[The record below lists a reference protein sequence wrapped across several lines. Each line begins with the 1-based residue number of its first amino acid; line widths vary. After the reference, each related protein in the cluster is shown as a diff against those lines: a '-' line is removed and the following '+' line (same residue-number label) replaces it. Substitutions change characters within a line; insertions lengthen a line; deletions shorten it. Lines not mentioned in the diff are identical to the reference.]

1 MVQLVTRT
9 LTKWLF
15 LEGLIPYTAQRQMA
29 IRRFCLQ
36 MTQCSRMSHSGLLIG
51 LMYVQRILKSG
62 ILNQCSELG
71 ILTIGFILADIQIN
85 DCTISMN
92 YWSKISGIQ
101 TQELC
106 QMKQKVLIQLNF
118 DTFIP
123 QEQYNQFVNAIQ
135 WMNYTQKPMETI
147 MAMPIYDLSI

>member
-1 MVQLVTRT
+1 MTLTLFSSFQTTARENQKSQMVQLVTRT

-51 LMYVQRILKSG
+51 LMYVQRILKSC

-71 ILTIGFILADIQIN
+71 ILTIGFI
-85 DCTISMN
+85 
-92 YWSKISGIQ
+92 
-101 TQELC
+101 
-106 QMKQKVLIQLNF
+106 
-118 DTFIP
+118 
-123 QEQYNQFVNAIQ
+123 
-135 WMNYTQKPMETI
+135 
-147 MAMPIYDLSI
+147 